1 MSEWRFSTF
10 DKTLDKTNRVLKEI
24 ESAYGW
30 PKERRNQS
38 YEVLRVV
45 LHTLRDRLTI
55 DEAAQLGAQLPLLIR
70 GVYYEGWDPSR
81 VPQKMDRE
89 EFLRRV
95 RQNVRYR
102 IEGGTEHLVRVVL
115 QALRHYVSEGE
126 WADVRSSVP
135 ADVRA
140 VIPA

>member
-1 MSEWRFSTF
+1 MNEWRFSTF

-38 YEVLRVV
+38 YEVMRVV
-45 LHTLRDRLTI
+45 LHTLRDRLTV

-70 GVYYEGWDPSR
+70 GVYYEGWNPSR

-89 EFLRRV
+89 EFLLRV

-102 IEGGTEHLVRVVL
+102 IEGGTEHLVR
-115 QALRHYVSEGE
+115 A
-126 WADVRSSVP
+126 
-135 ADVRA
+135 
-140 VIPA
+140 